1 MKLCVKVKKRMAKLF
16 IIGLGGFVGAILRY
30 TLSGAIQSASQSISF
45 PYGTLGVNVIG
56 CFFIGLFSFLVE
68 TRGLF
73 TPEIRLFLAIG
84 LLGSLTTYST
94 FGNETFELMRD
105 SAFILAAA
113 NIAAQI
119 VLGLTAV
126 WCGRVLALGL
136 WG

>member
-1 MKLCVKVKKRMAKLF
+1 MVKLL

-30 TLSGAIQSASQSISF
+30 GISGAIQSASRSISF
-45 PYGTLGVNVIG
+45 PFGTLGVNVIG
-56 CFFIGLFSFLVE
+56 CFLIGLFSYLVE

-73 TPEIRLFLAIG
+73 TPETRLFLAIG

-113 NIAAQI
+113 NIGAQI
-119 VLGLTAV
+119 FIGLTAV
-126 WCGRVLALGL
+126 WCGRAMAHGR